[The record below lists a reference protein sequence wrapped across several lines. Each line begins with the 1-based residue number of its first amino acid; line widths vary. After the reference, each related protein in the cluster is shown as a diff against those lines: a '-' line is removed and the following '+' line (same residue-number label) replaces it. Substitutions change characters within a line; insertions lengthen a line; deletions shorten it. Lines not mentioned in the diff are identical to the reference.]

1 MRKGHRDHYNVWW
14 GEEENKMVQ
23 VTDVAQPMTTCF
35 NTLISCADPEIF
47 RRSFQGIGESK
58 SPSQHLPL
66 INLQIIMHEAVS
78 PLQPTDSVIKEFI
91 TMHLK

>member
-35 NTLISCADPEIF
+35 NILISCADPEIF
-47 RRSFQGIGESK
+47 RRSFQGIWESK
-58 SPSQHLPL
+58 SPSLHLPL
-66 INLQIIMHEAVS
+66 INPCKNVFKSLCIRTVS
-78 PLQPTDSVIKEFI
+78 PL
-91 TMHLK
+91 

>member
-35 NTLISCADPEIF
+35 NILISCADPEFSRDMGVQIPF
-47 RRSFQGIGESK
+47 PAPPFNK
-58 SPSQHLPL
+58 SMQER
-66 INLQIIMHEAVS
+66 IQIIMHKNR
-78 PLQPTDSVIKEFI
+78 LPTIAN
-91 TMHLK
+91 